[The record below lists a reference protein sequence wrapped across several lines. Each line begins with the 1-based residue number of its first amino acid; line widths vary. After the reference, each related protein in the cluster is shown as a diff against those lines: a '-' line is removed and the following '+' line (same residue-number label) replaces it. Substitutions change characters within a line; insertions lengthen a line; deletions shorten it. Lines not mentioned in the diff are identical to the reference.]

1 MKLTKRFI
9 SIIFRL
15 PVLDTSET
23 VEIIKKYLAEANFT
37 VFEVCFM
44 NQSNVLTSSHLN
56 CGIKYYI

>member
-1 MKLTKRFI
+1 M
-9 SIIFRL
+9 

-44 NQSNVLTSSHLN
+44 YKSNALISSHSSI
-56 CGIKYYI
+56 GIKYYICSQW

>member
-44 NQSNVLTSSHLN
+44 NKSNALICSHSSI
-56 CGIKYYI
+56 GIKYYI